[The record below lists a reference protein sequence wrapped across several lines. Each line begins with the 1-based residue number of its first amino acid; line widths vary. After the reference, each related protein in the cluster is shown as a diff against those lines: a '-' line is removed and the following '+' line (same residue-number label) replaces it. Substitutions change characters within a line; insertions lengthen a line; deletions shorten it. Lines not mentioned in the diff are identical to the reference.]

1 MALTLRADKG
11 EKLTHDELDANFT
24 YLEGKIGSGVSI
36 IDIIYLTLILKK
48 SAGELMAGSI
58 YRITDKSNILVLA
71 TSSST
76 FVQINKSRAVLT
88 LVAET
93 PYTYNYDFEV
103 LEAFTIPKIL
113 AYDSSGEPVA
123 VKVTSITKT
132 SLILTSAVDCTVRI
146 EI

>member
-24 YLEGKIGSGVSI
+24 YLEGEIGSAY
-36 IDIIYLTLILKK
+36 IDILRADLPDLLFGATLLT
-48 SAGELMAGSI
+48 GRI
-58 YRITDKSNILVLA
+58 YRVTNKSNILVLA
-71 TSSST
+71 TSATT
-76 FVQINKSRAVLT
+76 FIQLNRSRALLT
-88 LVAET
+88 LTAET
-93 PYTYNYDFEV
+93 PYTYTYDFEN